1 MIVLDTNVV
10 SEAMKPEPHLAVR
23 TWLNDQA
30 AETLYLGFY
39 AQTGGN
45 FRQLINRQFQ
55 PRWHPSQSGA
65 ACLGMHSGVGRTTP
79 GSAACGI
86 PAAPEITL
94 QNSTFGGK
102 SANQGSKSR
111 VFTRFKGCS
120 TG

>member
-39 AQTGGN
+39 AQTDGN

-65 ACLGMHSGVGRTTP
+65 ACLGLYAQPR
-79 GSAACGI
+79 
-86 PAAPEITL
+86 EI
-94 QNSTFGGK
+94 FM
-102 SANQGSKSR
+102 GSKSPPP
-111 VFTRFKGCS
+111 KLPPNQSDCACP
-120 TG
+120 